1 MKAGLVTFYHI
12 HHYGALLQAA
22 ATERAVES
30 LGGECEII
38 DYYVNQNN
46 ALFRRP
52 TGVGSAAADAHTAM
66 HYAALKRRYDRFEQ
80 FSADHL
86 HISAQHYENR
96 WALAG
101 ASLPYDVL
109 LSGSD
114 QIWNPTIF
122 PDGRFDPVFFG
133 AFSSLRKI
141 AYAPSFGISHIPE
154 RMEEELQSYL
164 KSFSHLSVR
173 ERQGQTIIRDLTGQT
188 VPVVLDPTLL
198 LTGQEWSAMAIR
210 PAQARRADIFSATVS
225 ASPAL

>member
-52 TGVGSAAADAHTAM
+52 TGVGSAAADAHTAL
-66 HYAALKRRYDRFEQ
+66 HYSALKRRYDRFEQ

-114 QIWNPTIF
+114 QIWNPPFSRMGDLIPSFSEPFLPCAKLPMHRLSAFPIF
-122 PDGRFDPVFFG
+122 PSGWKR
-133 AFSSLRKI
+133 SSNPI
-141 AYAPSFGISHIPE
+141 
-154 RMEEELQSYL
+154 
-164 KSFSHLSVR
+164 
-173 ERQGQTIIRDLTGQT
+173 
-188 VPVVLDPTLL
+188 
-198 LTGQEWSAMAIR
+198 
-210 PAQARRADIFSATVS
+210 
-225 ASPAL
+225 

>member
-1 MKAGLVTFYHI
+1 MGQWDCGKEDPLLKTGLLTFYHI

-52 TGVGSAAADAHTAM
+52 TGVGSAAADAHTAL
-66 HYAALKRRYDRFEQ
+66 HYSALKRRYDRFEQ

-101 ASLPYDVL
+101 ASLP
-109 LSGSD
+109 
-114 QIWNPTIF
+114 
-122 PDGRFDPVFFG
+122 
-133 AFSSLRKI
+133 
-141 AYAPSFGISHIPE
+141 
-154 RMEEELQSYL
+154 
-164 KSFSHLSVR
+164 
-173 ERQGQTIIRDLTGQT
+173 
-188 VPVVLDPTLL
+188 
-198 LTGQEWSAMAIR
+198 
-210 PAQARRADIFSATVS
+210 
-225 ASPAL
+225 